1 MNEKYDEMWWKWDG
15 QSWIER
21 FYDFSMG
28 KVWIDFVWKV
38 AEKYHRHNMLFG
50 REKNWWWLLL
60 QFEEKVWAFT
70 TKSMSNS
77 TNCLLAHGKN
87 EEKNE
92 KIGCGGMEGKL
103 NKHRK
108 PASLWT
114 ASSSSFCV
122 QTFSYNFHFTP
133 SICVIFPQQ
142 ISFFFFVFPLPDDD
156 RAEKKSWK
164 WDKRKLKVSSE
175 LTTFGNWTNIK
186 WNR

>member
-1 MNEKYDEMWWKWDG
+1 MKMRRAVMNWK
-15 QSWIER
+15 ILR
-21 FYDFSMG
+21 FFYG
-28 KVWIDFVWKV
+28 KSLNRFCVKSSR
-38 AEKYHRHNMLFG
+38 EKYHRHNMLFG

-142 ISFFFFVFPLPDDD
+142 ISLFFFVFPLPDDD
-156 RAEKKSWK
+156 REQKK
-164 WDKRKLKVSSE
+164 KVE
-175 LTTFGNWTNIK
+175 NEIK
-186 WNR
+186 EN